1 MPIARY
7 WVVKTGGNEVTEE
20 MANVWKNNFLEYA
33 IENGCIRGALAADDE
48 RLIAVSIWPDLETM
62 NAVIESDDYKVI
74 GEAVAASLGAGG
86 ISIPDDIELTCN
98 GEILTMVVPEGL

>member
-20 MANVWKNNFLEYA
+20 MASTWRKKFLAHA

-48 RLIAVSIWPDLETM
+48 RAIAVSIWPDMGTM
-62 NAVIESDDYKVI
+62 NAVIESDHYKVI
-74 GEAVAASLGAGG
+74 GEAVSASWGAGG
-86 ISIPDDIELTCN
+86 INIPDDIEFSCN